1 MDDCKDNLT
10 IDPDL
15 GSNVDWLTEIIRRFS
30 EAFLAGRPLSNV
42 NMRNLT
48 RLEKVRAA
56 HVLISSYQRFRVVEE
71 ARIIVH
77 GQNVAQRRD

>member
-1 MDDCKDNLT
+1 VEDCKDNLT

-15 GSNVDWLTEIIRRFS
+15 GSNVDWLTELIRRFS
-30 EAFLAGRPLSNV
+30 EAFLNGRPLSNV
-42 NMRNLT
+42 NMRNLA

-56 HVLISSYQRFRVVEE
+56 HILVPSYPRFRVVEE
-71 ARIIVH
+71 AGIIVH